1 MREALT
7 RGLAPQGGVLRLLAP
22 ADAARLACVSAPWR
36 REVAQCWALKLA
48 ELPRHALWPEQLDSA
63 SPRSLV
69 RRNARDATPLL
80 QLAAAC
86 DAAFSLPAM
95 RCMVTH
101 LGNENRFWL
110 PATEEESAR
119 VAAGALSGVH
129 AATCMYV
136 CWFDVRVNLRLPPGA
151 WLIRWRLRV
160 AGATV
165 ETFTLRTQ
173 AASDD
178 EARVTV
184 TPVPAALLRRGL
196 PPGRGW
202 ARAWSGAADDAAAA
216 RPQPAVDAAW
226 TPRLRAEHRPDW
238 QHLPAAVVHVGSSGS
253 PAGGPATVTVS
264 LFKHS
269 NQWVHGIAVDCVQAL
284 PLSGE
289 ASAFGPF
296 PVLLSHADDPL
307 RREAFAPLPVLPV
320 PRERWAAPHWA
331 TRQV

>member
-1 MREALT
+1 M
-7 RGLAPQGGVLRLLAP
+7 LRLLAP

-36 REVAQCWALKLA
+36 REVAECWARKLA
-48 ELPRHALWPEQLDSA
+48 ALTRHALWPEHLDPA
-63 SPRSLV
+63 APFSLL
-69 RRNARDATPLL
+69 RRDARDAPLL

-95 RCMVTH
+95 RCTVTH
-101 LGNENRFWL
+101 LGNDRRFWL

-129 AATCMYV
+129 AATCLYV
-136 CWFDVRVNLRLPPGA
+136 CWFDVRANINLPPGA
-151 WLIRWRLRV
+151 WLIRWRVRV

-165 ETFTLRTQ
+165 ETFTMRTQ
-173 AASDD
+173 AAAEH

-184 TPVPAALLRRGL
+184 TPVPAALQRRGM
-196 PPGRGW
+196 PGRGW
-202 ARAWSGAADDAAAA
+202 ARAWRGAADNAAAA
-216 RPQPAVDAAW
+216 RPQSTADAAW

-238 QHLPAAVVHVGSSGS
+238 QHLPAAVVHVASTG
-253 PAGGPATVTVS
+253 AGGPASVTVS

-269 NQWVHGIAVDCVQAL
+269 NQWVHGIVVDCVQAL

-296 PVLLSHADDPL
+296 PALLSHANDPL
-307 RREAFAPLPVLPV
+307 RMEAFAPLPVQPV
-320 PRERWAAPHWA
+320 PRERWAAPHWE